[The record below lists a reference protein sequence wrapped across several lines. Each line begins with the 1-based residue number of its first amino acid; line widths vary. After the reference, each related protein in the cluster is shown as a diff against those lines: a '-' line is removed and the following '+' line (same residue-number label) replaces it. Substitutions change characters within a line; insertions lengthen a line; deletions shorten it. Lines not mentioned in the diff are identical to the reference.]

1 MGKKTI
7 EGLYLL
13 ADTSVL
19 QGEALLQAVAAALT
33 AGAKVVQYRDKS
45 SDAQKRRGEAMA
57 LRALCAAHDACF
69 LVNDD
74 APLALDVGA
83 DGVHIGRDD
92 GGMARARAALGADR
106 IVGVSCYNQPEL
118 ARRAQS
124 QGADYVAF
132 GAFFPSDIKPH
143 AVRADIA
150 LLRDP
155 SLNVPVVAIG
165 GINAENAAPLIANG
179 ASAIAVISAVLK
191 ADDPGRAA
199 RELVQLFEYRLE
211 QHP

>member
-74 APLALDVGA
+74 AQLALDVGA

-92 GGMARARAALGADR
+92 GGMARARAVLGADKT
-106 IVGVSCYNQPEL
+106 VGVSCYNQPEL

-155 SLNVPVVAIG
+155 TLNIPVVAIG

-211 QHP
+211 QPP